1 MIRPKVLQIL
11 FLSMVLVALGLA
23 TEPLFAGVHGGG
35 GGGFHGGGGGFH
47 GGGGG
52 FHGGGGYGGG
62 WHGGGYGGGYGGYYG
77 GYRGGYYG
85 GWGYPGYWGGWGFG
99 ISLNFGW
106 PYGGYY
112 GYPYAYGY
120 YPYYPNYYPYYY
132 PSNPYPH
139 YGPVSGTNY
148 GPVSGTANYS
158 DPASYDQAGSNV
170 QYTAP
175 VRQPGARVPQPP
187 SSSNGVTLFEA
198 TYRTAAAGSR
208 TVSATT
214 SALNR
219 STPAVRELPTMRPA
233 VQNVI
238 RALYGMPPDARQR
251 EIDSG
256 RYSTLSAQE
265 LEFVR
270 NAVGVR

>member
-1 MIRPKVLQIL
+1 MVGVAPARHVQLRRDKMIRPKVLQVL
-11 FLSMVLVALGLA
+11 FLSMVLVAFGLA
-23 TEPLFAGVHGGG
+23 TEPLSAGV
-35 GGGFHGGGGGFH
+35 HGGGGGFH
-47 GGGGG
+47 GGGS
-52 FHGGGGYGGG
+52 FGGGYGG
-62 WHGGGYGGGYGGYYG
+62 WHGGGYGGGYGGWHGGYYG

-106 PYGGYY
+106 PYAGYY

-132 PSNPYPH
+132 PSNPYP
-139 YGPVSGTNY
+139 YY

-158 DPASYDQAGSNV
+158 DPASYDQAGSNI
-170 QYTAP
+170 QNTAP
-175 VRQPGARVPQPP
+175 ARQSGATVPRPP

-270 NAVGVR
+270 NAVGLR